1 MILTNAELESRA
13 MLRVRKDLCLG
24 CGLCVENCPRQAISI
39 VSATAEIDRSRC
51 NQCRLCLEV
60 CPQGAIVEFTPVSE
74 AELSTTVGSLK
85 QKADDLVRRI
95 EKLRRQD
102 LTTSKG

>member
-1 MILTNAELESRA
+1 

-24 CGLCVENCPRQAISI
+24 CGLCSESCPRQAISV
-39 VSATAEIDRSRC
+39 VSGQAEMNQGRC

-60 CPQGAIVEFTPVSE
+60 CPQGAIVEFTPVSK
-74 AELSTTVGSLK
+74 AELATTVSSLR

-95 EKLRRQD
+95 ERLRQQKMPKAES
-102 LTTSKG
+102 SKI